1 MSHKWSGG
9 DPDFRP
15 LRHPEKTFTPLE
27 IARMTR
33 FRAARERDHA
43 MANATKH
50 RPPENGGY
58 RLMWTAL
65 VCLLL
70 LAAYVVVVVRIG
82 GG

>member
-1 MSHKWSGG
+1 MAHKWTGN
-9 DPDFRP
+9 DPDWRP
-15 LRHPEKTFTPLE
+15 KRKPENTFTELE

-33 FRAARERDHA
+33 YRAAKERDHA
-43 MANATKH
+43 MANATRH

-58 RLMWTAL
+58 WLMWTAL